1 MQQRLVSIIALACV
15 FTACTSSKIRHYQ
28 FNQKTAA
35 PQLQQDVVLLKKI
48 LEANHPSLY
57 WYTPKDTIDAAF
69 AAAINSITDSLTE
82 TAFRNKVASVISQIK
97 CGHTSVRFSA
107 NYSKVIEQHRYP
119 CFPLSIK
126 TWGDSMVVLGSFF
139 PRDSTFK
146 RGTIITAINGRN
158 TQQLMAKMFP
168 LISTDGN
175 SNGFKSQVIS
185 SNFPSWY
192 KLAFGVDSLY
202 QVDYINPQGEAKTAA
217 VKNFMPIKKV
227 VTVKDSTTQRKETV
241 TATAKPTSKRKQKL
255 AQVLAKRSLIIDTA
269 NNTALLHVGTFS
281 GRLKPFF
288 RKSLKSLEASRV
300 KNVIIDIRDNT
311 GGRLENSTSLTK
323 YFIDKPFKTGDTIA
337 ALTNNVKYKKYIP
350 QSYILW
356 LQMHLF
362 SKKQEDGR
370 YHKQKEEEK
379 ITKPSTK
386 YHFDGNTYVLQ
397 GGLSFSAATLFA
409 SNLKGQNNVTIVGEE
424 SGGGYYGNTAMFLPT
439 IILPN
444 SKLRVVLP
452 LYRLV
457 IDSSRQQNGRGLLPD
472 ILVQPCSV
480 AIKEGKDLKI
490 DTAKKLIL
498 KNNLKQHFSLIN
510 INGHA
515 QQ

>member
-1 MQQRLVSIIALACV
+1 MQQRLVSIIAFACV

-69 AAAINSITDSLTE
+69 SAAINSIKDSLTE

-97 CGHTSVRFSA
+97 CGHTAVRFSK

-146 RGTIITAINGRN
+146 RGTIITAINGK
-158 TQQLMAKMFP
+158 TTKQLMDKMFP

-192 KLAFGVDSLY
+192 KLAFGIDSVY
-202 QVDYINPQGEAKTAA
+202 KVDYINPQGEAKTAT
-217 VKNFMPIKKV
+217 VKNFLPAKKV
-227 VTVKDSTTQRKETV
+227 
-241 TATAKPTSKRKQKL
+241 ATAKDTTSKPATAAPPIAKEPSKHQQRQAQLL
-255 AQVLAKRSLIIDTA
+255 ARRSLSIDTA
-269 NNTALLHVGTFS
+269 QSTALLHVGTFS
-281 GRLKPFF
+281 GRLKSFF
-288 RKSLKSLEASRV
+288 RKSVKTLATSGV
-300 KNVIIDIRDNT
+300 KNIIIDVRDNT
-311 GGRLENSTSLTK
+311 GGKLDNSTFLTK
-323 YFIDKPFKTGDTIA
+323 YFADKPFKTGDTIA
-337 ALTNNVKYKKYIP
+337 AVTNNIKYKKYIP
-350 QSYILW
+350 QSYFLW

-362 SKKQEDGR
+362 SRKKADGR
-370 YHKQKEEEK
+370 YHKQAEERK
-379 ITKPSTK
+379 TSRPATK
-386 YHFDGNTYVLQ
+386 YHFDGNIYVLQ
-397 GGLSFSAATLFA
+397 GGLSFSAATLFT
-409 SNLKGQNNVTIVGEE
+409 SNLKGQKNVTIVGEE

-439 IILPN
+439 VILPN
-444 SKLRVVLP
+444 SKLRVILP

-457 IDSSRQQNGRGLLPD
+457 IDSSRQQDGRGVLPD
-472 ILVQPCSV
+472 VLVQPSST
-480 AIKEGKDLKI
+480 AIKQGRDLKI
-490 DTAKKLIL
+490 DTVKALIL
-498 KNNLKQHFSLIN
+498 KK
-510 INGHA
+510 
-515 QQ
+515 

>member
-1 MQQRLVSIIALACV
+1 MQQRLVSIISLACV

-69 AAAINSITDSLTE
+69 SAVINSISDSLTE
-82 TAFRNKVASVISQIK
+82 TAFRNKVATVISQIK

-139 PRDSTFK
+139 PKDSTFK

-158 TQQLMAKMFP
+158 TQQLMAKMLP

-192 KLAFGVDSLY
+192 KLAIGVDSIY
-202 QVDYINPQGEAKTAA
+202 QVDYINVQGEAKTAT
-217 VKNFMPIKKV
+217 VKNFLPAKKV
-227 VTVKDSTTQRKETV
+227 VTAKDTAVKATKAPSPTTKQPSKHQQRQ
-241 TATAKPTSKRKQKL
+241 AQLL
-255 AQVLAKRSLIIDTA
+255 ARRSLSIDTA
-269 NNTALLHVGTFS
+269 NSTALLHVGTFS
-281 GRLKPFF
+281 GRLKSFF
-288 RKSLKSLEASRV
+288 RRSVKTLAASGV
-300 KNVIIDIRDNT
+300 KNIIIDVRDNT
-311 GGRLENSTSLTK
+311 GGKLENSNFLTK
-323 YFIDKPFKTGDTIA
+323 YFVDKPFKTGDTIA
-337 ALTNNVKYKKYIP
+337 AVTNNIKYKKYIP
-350 QSYILW
+350 QSYFLW
-356 LQMHLF
+356 LPMHLF
-362 SKKQEDGR
+362 SKKKTDSR
-370 YHKQKEEEK
+370 YHKQAEERK
-379 ITKPSTK
+379 ISKPSTK
-386 YHFDGNTYVLQ
+386 NHFDGNIYLLQ

-409 SNLKGQNNVTIVGEE
+409 SNLKGQKNVTIVGEE

-439 IILPN
+439 VILPN
-444 SKLRVVLP
+444 SKLRVILP

-457 IDSSRQQNGRGLLPD
+457 IDSSRQKDGKGVLPD
-472 ILVQPCSV
+472 ILVLPSSS
-480 AIKEGKDLKI
+480 AIKQGKDLKI
-490 DTAKKLIL
+490 DTVKALIL
-498 KNNLKQHFSLIN
+498 KKQS
-510 INGHA
+510 
-515 QQ
+515 